1 MRWSVLSDNADILL
15 QGFLITLQVAAL
27 AWLLAMALG
36 VIIAVMRVT
45 PSRPL
50 RFLGAAY
57 VEFVRNVPLLLLIFF
72 LYFALPS
79 LGVQISGFWSGALG
93 LGVYTAA
100 FIAEAIRS
108 GISAVPRGQLE
119 AGLASGLGYLQA
131 MRHIVLP
138 QAIRATIPP
147 LGNQSIN
154 LIKNSALVATVSVFD
169 VLGTASLIG
178 DRTFAYTEA
187 LLGAA
192 CLYLL
197 VTLPSAAVVN
207 GLERRLRVAQR

>member
-1 MRWSVLSDNADILL
+1 VLSDNADILL